1 MSLFLQIA
9 ILVASLYLIA
19 KGVEIKVKG
28 AKSPE
33 TDHPRNRL
41 LALVLVVLGLAV
53 GFCGLYW
60 MGGMALI
67 RQGFGR

>member
-28 AKSPE
+28 AK
-33 TDHPRNRL
+33 R
-41 LALVLVVLGLAV
+41 VLSG
-53 GFCGLYW
+53 
-60 MGGMALI
+60 
-67 RQGFGR
+67 